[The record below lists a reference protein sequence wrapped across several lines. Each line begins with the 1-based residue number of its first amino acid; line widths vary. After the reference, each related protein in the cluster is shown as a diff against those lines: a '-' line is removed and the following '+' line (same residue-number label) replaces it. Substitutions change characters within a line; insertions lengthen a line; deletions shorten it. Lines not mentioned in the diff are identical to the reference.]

1 MSEGRPAATVA
12 RTTAVAVATGL
23 NYGYFGAAMAGAQLF
38 LTPRLGL
45 DTTAQGS
52 LFAVPVVGMIL
63 GTVLAG
69 RLVTVLGRKR
79 TLLWMAVCATVFSAA
94 SPLVAELLWLNV
106 TRFLLGLVM
115 GVTSVVVPI
124 FVAESAP
131 TARRGRIAVLH
142 QVATMG
148 GIVGAFLVAYLLADS
163 GQWRIMLGLSAV
175 FGVLVVVLL
184 VPAPE
189 TPHGLAL
196 RGERA
201 TPALGPTGGERAD
214 PMASPLRAG
223 RTNALRELFGPRY
236 RRVTLFVIVLGTLVQ
251 LTGISA
257 VGNFSPRIFEG
268 MGFRGPFALL
278 VLPAVVQLAGLV
290 ASLCSAV
297 AVDRLG
303 RRATLLTGTAVMALG
318 HGLLVAAF
326 ALESVD
332 GWGTGLGFVGLLLFT
347 VGFNAGLGS
356 LVWVYASEGY
366 SDHLRGAGATAL
378 LLPNLTAN
386 FLLAQFF
393 LGALVGLGGVA
404 TFGALLGITLLTWIF
419 LYLRAPETKDRS
431 LAEIHAYWQNGRR
444 WPEPATRVSP

>member
-1 MSEGRPAATVA
+1 MSEARPAATVG

-52 LFAVPVVGMIL
+52 LFAVPIVGMIL

-69 RLVTVLGRKR
+69 RLVAALGRKY
-79 TLLWMAVCATVFSAA
+79 TLLWMAVGAAVFSAA

-106 TRFLLGLVM
+106 TRFLLGLVL

-142 QVATMG
+142 QVSTIG
-148 GIVGAFLVAYLLADS
+148 GIVGAFLVVYLLADT

-196 RGERA
+196 RGDRA
-201 TPALGPTGGERAD
+201 TRAPGPTGD
-214 PMASPLRAG
+214 
-223 RTNALRELFGPRY
+223 RTNALRELFGPAY
-236 RRVTLFVIVLGTLVQ
+236 RPVTLFVIVLGTLVQ

-257 VGNFSPRIFEG
+257 VSNFSPRIFEG

-332 GWGTGLGFVGLLLFT
+332 GWSTRLGFGGLLLFA

-404 TFGALLGITLLTWIF
+404 TFGALLGITLLTWVF

-444 WPEPATRVSP
+444 WPDPATSLSPDPDPDPVDRVTR

>member
-1 MSEGRPAATVA
+1 MSDPRPTATVA

-45 DTTAQGS
+45 DTTEQGS
-52 LFAVPVVGMIL
+52 LFAVPIVGMLL
-63 GTVLAG
+63 GTALAG
-69 RLVTVLGRKR
+69 RLVMALGRKH
-79 TLLWMAVCATVFSAA
+79 TLLWMAVGATVFSAA

-106 TRFLLGLVM
+106 TRFLLGVAI

-131 TARRGRIAVLH
+131 TASRGRIAVLH

-148 GIVGAFLVAYLLADS
+148 GVAGAFLVAYLLAES

-175 FGVLVVVLL
+175 FGVLVVGLL

-189 TPHGLAL
+189 TPHGLTL

-201 TPALGPTGGERAD
+201 TPALTPT
-214 PMASPLRAG
+214 G

-236 RRVTLFVIVLGTLVQ
+236 RPVTLFVILLGTLVQ

-257 VGNFSPRIFEG
+257 VSNFSPRIFEG

-326 ALESVD
+326 VLESVD
-332 GWGTGLGFVGLLLFT
+332 GWGTALGFVGLLLFT

-404 TFGALLGITLLTWIF
+404 TFGALLVITLLTWVF

-444 WPEPATRVSP
+444 WPDPVAQP

>member
-1 MSEGRPAATVA
+1 MSEARPAATVA

-52 LFAVPVVGMIL
+52 LFAVPIVGMIL

-69 RLVTVLGRKR
+69 RLVAALGRKH
-79 TLLWMAVCATVFSAA
+79 TLLWMAVGATLFSAA
-94 SPLVAELLWLNV
+94 SPLVAELPWLNV

-142 QVATMG
+142 QVAIMG

-196 RGERA
+196 RADRA
-201 TPALGPTGGERAD
+201 TRPLGRSGGQTG
-214 PMASPLRAG
+214 
-223 RTNALRELFGPRY
+223 ALRELFGPRY
-236 RRVTLFVIVLGTLVQ
+236 RPVTLFVIVLGTLVQ
-251 LTGISA
+251 LTGIGA

-278 VLPAVVQLAGLV
+278 VLPAAVQLAGLV

-347 VGFNAGLGS
+347 LGFNAGLGS

-393 LGALVGLGGVA
+393 LGALVGFGGVA
-404 TFGALLGITLLTWIF
+404 TFGALLVITLLTWIF

-431 LAEIHAYWQNGRR
+431 LAEIHAYWQNARR
-444 WPEPATRVSP
+444 WPDRVA